1 MHHFNYRNNRLYCE
15 DVPLEAL
22 VSVVGTP
29 CYVYSK
35 ATLTRH
41 YKAFDSA
48 FAGTPHMVCFSAK
61 ANTSKAILHLLGS
74 LGSGL
79 DIVSGGELFRGLSA
93 GIPASKIVYSGVGKT
108 VAEMDMALSAG
119 ILMFNVES
127 FDELHLLNQRAV
139 KLGVRAPIALRV
151 NPDVDPK
158 THPYISTGLKKNKFG
173 VNKEK
178 AIAAYLAAKELPG
191 IEIRGIDF
199 HIGSQITEVSPFV
212 EAVDSVSALVR
223 ELARHGIKIKY
234 LDVGGGLGI
243 TYSEETP
250 PLPDDYAEAVK
261 NALADLPVTVI
272 LEPGR
277 AIVGNAGVLLTRVL
291 YLKTGGTK
299 EFVIVDSGMNDLLRP
314 SIYGAYHAVWP
325 VEAREGEA
333 VTADIVG
340 PICESGDF
348 LAKDRELKDTKPGD
362 LLAVMSAGAYGFSM
376 SSNYNSR
383 PKAAEVMVSGD
394 HFAVIRQR
402 ECYEDLIKGESVFP
416 EQDK

>member
-15 DVPLEAL
+15 DVPLDAL
-22 VSVVGTP
+22 AKTAGTP

-41 YKAFDSA
+41 YRAFESA
-48 FAGTPHMVCFSAK
+48 FAGVPHMVCFSAK
-61 ANTSKAILHLLGS
+61 ANTSKAILNLLGS

-108 VAEMDMALSAG
+108 VGEMDMALCTG

-127 FDELHLLNQRAV
+127 FDELHLLNERAMI
-139 KLGVRAPIALRV
+139 LGKRAPIALRV

-178 AIAAYLAAKELPG
+178 AIAAYLAAKDLPG
-191 IEIRGIDF
+191 IEIVGIDF

-223 ELARHGIKIKY
+223 ELAGHGINIRY

-243 TYSEETP
+243 TYAEETP

-277 AIVGNAGVLLTRVL
+277 AIVGNAGILLTRVL

-325 VEAREGEA
+325 VEVREGKTI
-333 VTADIVG
+333 TADVVG

-348 LAKDRELKDTKPGD
+348 LAKDREMKDVKTGD

-383 PKAAEVMVSGD
+383 PKACEVMVSGEK
-394 HFAVIRQR
+394 FAVVR
-402 ECYEDLIKGESVFP
+402 ERERYEDLTRGESTFP